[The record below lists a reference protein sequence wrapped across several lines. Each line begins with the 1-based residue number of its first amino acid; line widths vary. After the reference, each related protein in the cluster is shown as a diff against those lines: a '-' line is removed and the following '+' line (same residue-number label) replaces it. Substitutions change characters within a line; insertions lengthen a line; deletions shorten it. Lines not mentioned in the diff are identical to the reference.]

1 MNGDAGFR
9 VAWFTALS
17 AAVFSA
23 AYWLGGVVGPVL
35 DEPAPPHEPSSHS
48 GGDHE

>member
-1 MNGDAGFR
+1 MNRDAGFR
-9 VAWFTALS
+9 VAWFTALT
-17 AAVFSA
+17 AVVFSA

-35 DEPAPPHEPSSHS
+35 DEPAPHPPASHT